1 MRFPVAGG
9 PSEFVLEAGVLPQI
23 RCAFP
28 PATVCV
34 LGEWNQAQKQLVLT
48 ALDPL
53 KGRGRELARIKAQ
66 QPSGIVGWAL
76 SQDGSRI
83 AYSQYDEQE
92 GRIRILSL
100 NDETSAD
107 VVVRNWHSFIALAW
121 APDGKGLFVSC
132 VRPNA
137 FAILYTDLQ
146 GRAYPLWEREG
157 SLKSWAL
164 PSPDGRHLAILGPT
178 WDSNAWMLE
187 NF

>member
-1 MRFPVAGG
+1 M
-9 PSEFVLEAGVLPQI
+9 
-23 RCAFP
+23 
-28 PATVCV
+28 
-34 LGEWNQAQKQLVLT
+34 

-66 QPSGIVGWAL
+66 RPSGIVGWAL
-76 SQDGSRI
+76 SQDASRI
-83 AYSQYDEQE
+83 AYSEYDEQE

-100 NDETSAD
+100 NDKTSAD
-107 VVVRNWHSFIALAW
+107 VVVRNWHSFLALAW
-121 APDGKGLFVSC
+121 ALDGKGWFVSC

-157 SLKSWAL
+157 SLVSWAL
-164 PSPDGRHLAILGPT
+164 PSPDGRHLAIMGPT